1 MKRIIFISFIILT
14 VTLLSS
20 CSTKTI
26 TVTGTPGTTILTK
39 NYEKK
44 GIIGP
49 SGQTKIKIKKR
60 PYTHYLLSQAPNSDV
75 YVPFALDY
83 MNKRRTL
90 YHLLIGPTAMV
101 VGMGSIESP
110 AMPIALSVML
120 GFGGMFESL
129 GWTLTI
135 ANNDD
140 YETFNYKYLQY
151 QTTNNDLIIDKNL
164 SE

>member
-1 MKRIIFISFIILT
+1 MKRIIFISFIILA

-44 GIIGP
+44 GVIGP

-60 PYTHYLLSQAPNSDV
+60 PYTHYLLSQSPNSDV

-83 MNKRRTL
+83 KNKRRTL
-90 YHLLIGPTAMV
+90 YHMLIGPTAYI
-101 VGMGSIESP
+101 VGMCTLESSGIP
-110 AMPIALSVML
+110 ALSGIL
-120 GFGGMFESL
+120 LLGGMFETL

-135 ANNDD
+135 TNNDD
-140 YETFNYKYLQY
+140 YETFNYKYLKY